1 MTAAEHTGSPA
12 GPRRGL
18 AGQAAVQRRT
28 VRVLMGAQI
37 LGAVAISLGVTVGA
51 VAAVD
56 ISGSDAVGGAVLT
69 ATAAGAAIGSALLA
83 RVADSGGR
91 RGSLGAGYLLAASGA
106 LVAAVGIELGF
117 WPVLLLGM
125 LGFGIGSSTGLAA
138 RFAAADL
145 AEPAHRG
152 RAVGTVLWAGTLG
165 AVAGPNLAE
174 PARDLTGR
182 AALSGN
188 AGVFLVAAVLY
199 AAAAVVVW
207 VRLHPDPLLRARELI
222 GAGAARGP
230 SGTGWAIVWAI
241 PAARFALAGVA
252 LLHLAMVA
260 VMSMSPVHLHHGGA
274 DLRVIGLVIS
284 AHVAGMYL
292 LSPVF
297 GVLVDRVGSTW
308 VLSAGVAMSLGGAL
322 VCASAGQQ
330 DSGLL
335 GAGLVLIGLGWSAG
349 LVAASA
355 LLVGAVAPEDRARA
369 QGSADVSMNLAGAIG
384 GLLAGGL
391 MAAGSFTLL
400 GVLMAAVLAPYLLAS
415 LRPHPAH

>member
-1 MTAAEHTGSPA
+1 MAATEPSAPIA
-12 GPRRGL
+12 PRPDLPGL
-18 AGQAAVQRRT
+18 AAVQRHT

-83 RVADSGGR
+83 RIADGRGR
-91 RGSLGAGYLLAASGA
+91 RGSLGAGYLLAAAGA
-106 LVAAVGIELGF
+106 LVAAVGIGLGF
-117 WPVLLLGM
+117 WLVLLLGM
-125 LGFGIGSSTGLAA
+125 LGFGIGSATGLAA

-145 AEPAHRG
+145 AEPDRRG

-174 PARDLTGR
+174 PARDLTARTGV
-182 AALSGN
+182 SGN
-188 AGVFLVAAVLY
+188 AGVFLVGAVLY
-199 AAAAVVVW
+199 AAASVVVW
-207 VRLHPDPLLRARELI
+207 ARLHPDPLLRARELV
-222 GAGAARGP
+222 GAGAGRGP

-241 PAARFALAGVA
+241 PAARFALIGVA

-292 LSPVF
+292 LSPAF
-297 GVLVDRVGSTW
+297 GVLVDRMGSTR
-308 VLSAGVAMSLGGAL
+308 VLSAGVTISLGGAL
-322 VCASAGQQ
+322 VCASADQQ
-330 DSGLL
+330 DSGVL
-335 GAGLVLIGLGWSAG
+335 GAGLVLLGLGWSAG

-355 LLVGAVAPEDRARA
+355 LLVAAVAPEDRARA

-400 GVLMAAVLAPYLLAS
+400 GVLVAAALAPYLLAS
-415 LRPHPAH
+415 LRPHHAH